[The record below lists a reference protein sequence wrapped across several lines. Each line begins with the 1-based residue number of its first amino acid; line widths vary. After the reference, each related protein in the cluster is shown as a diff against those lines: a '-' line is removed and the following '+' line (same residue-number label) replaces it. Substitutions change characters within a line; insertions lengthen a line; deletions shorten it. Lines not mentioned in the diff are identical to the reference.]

1 MQEVVDVDVP
11 EVRAMHQ
18 NARFFREGAIDF
30 VEISFVG
37 SKDTLVKK
45 VTPSH
50 MAKFQPEWTAYCD
63 GRPLEKRK
71 GTPLT
76 DVAGVNSLR
85 AEQFIAT
92 NVHTAEELAALS
104 DGQCQA
110 LGHGT
115 ITARREA
122 QALLEKRAGEF
133 AQTQMARIANATEK
147 LTAPPA
153 APPPEIAEM
162 KAEIAGLKEG
172 VGAILAALA
181 EMKPKKPGRP
191 PKPQAE

>member
-1 MQEVVDVDVP
+1 MQDTAEITIP

-18 NARFFREGAIDF
+18 NARFFRDKDIDY

-45 VTPSH
+45 VSPLH
-50 MAKFQPEWTAYCD
+50 MAKFNAEWSAYCD
-63 GRPLEKRK
+63 GRPPEKRK

-76 DVAGVNSLR
+76 DIKGVDSLR
-85 AEQFIAT
+85 ADQFIT
-92 NVHTAEELAALS
+92 CNVHTAEELAALS

-122 QALLEKRAGEF
+122 QTLLSMRAAQS
-133 AQTQMARIANATEK
+133 AQTQMDRIADASKKLGSAPTE
-147 LTAPPA
+147 PA
-153 APPPEIAEM
+153 PEIKEM
-162 KAEIAGLKEG
+162 KADIDGLKEG
-172 VGAILAALA
+172 MTAILAALA
-181 EMKPKKPGRP
+181 ELKPKKLGRP
-191 PKPQAE
+191 KKEAT